1 MEFGAETSGE
11 AVGRG
16 CESEVVAGSA
26 GSTGFSGEGAASKIG
41 GLAGS
46 RAAFGVTSEA
56 FESDAGAASGVA
68 EVTGMTELGV
78 VKAAGTGDSMSFF

>member
-1 MEFGAETSGE
+1 MEFGAGTSGE

-16 CESEVVAGSA
+16 CESEISA
-26 GSTGFSGEGAASKIG
+26 GSTGFSGEGAASKTG

-46 RAAFGVTSEA
+46 RTAFGVVSEA

-68 EVTGMTELGV
+68 VVTGITELGV
-78 VKAAGTGDSMSFF
+78 VNAAGTGDSMSFF